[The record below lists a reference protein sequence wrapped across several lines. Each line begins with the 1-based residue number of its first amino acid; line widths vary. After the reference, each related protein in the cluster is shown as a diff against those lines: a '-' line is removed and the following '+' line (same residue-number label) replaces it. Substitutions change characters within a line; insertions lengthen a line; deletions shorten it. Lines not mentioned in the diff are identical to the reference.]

1 MSVFLSVLYVD
12 LSELYLSYDLS
23 KTSDNLFEYLF
34 LSEISDDLSGLYVV
48 LSEVSDDLYEISDN
62 LSELSVIL

>member
-23 KTSDNLFEYLF
+23 ETSDNLFEYLF
-34 LSEISDDLSGLYVV
+34 LSDISDDLSELYVV
-48 LSEVSDDLYEISDN
+48 LS
-62 LSELSVIL
+62 

>member
-23 KTSDNLFEYLF
+23 ETSDNLFEYLF
-34 LSEISDDLSGLYVV
+34 LSDISDDLSELYVV